1 MQGKRTDCGEPI
13 AAPALEICEPEPT
26 LSWAPIALEAEM
38 LAALDAPKRGHET
51 FDAALRRKEHE
62 IGAVL
67 SRLTPADSL
76 VLERRVTL
84 SLPGDPI
91 AARFARLLP
100 DRRQRLLN
108 FAASIRR
115 RPSRAADAGSRSG

>member
-1 MQGKRTDCGEPI
+1 MQGKRTDCGELT
-13 AAPALEICEPEPT
+13 AAPALEICEPEST

-38 LAALDAPKRGHET
+38 LAALDAPKRDHET

-62 IGAVL
+62 VGAVL

-76 VLERRVTL
+76 ALERRVTL

-108 FAASIRR
+108 FAASMRR
-115 RPSRAADAGSRSG
+115 RPSRAADAGSRRG